1 MILTCPSCRSRYFAD
16 PSAIGP
22 HGRTVRCNAC
32 SHSWFVEGQ
41 LDLREPVGDGASAA
55 RTRDQIEQ
63 MRRAAQTGA
72 GLGGMSAAA
81 RLRAQQ
87 AERERRERAGA
98 AMMAWGVTGAAV
110 VGMGAGAV
118 GMREHVASIWPQ
130 TAGVY
135 AALGMGVNLY
145 GLEIDDLTVAQD
157 FDGGEPVYVVRG
169 AVRNI
174 GREDKAAPLL
184 RFGLRDDA
192 SAEIHAQLADLE
204 GRTIP
209 AGGRLAFEF
218 RLDGPVERAA
228 DLEASF
234 ESRTAA
240 SPASAQS
247 ETEGVLTLGA
257 ADAYFG
263 APVDIDGAPVI
274 DGLAGRMDA
283 TVLEAPVFGDA
294 DRQG

>member
-1 MILTCPSCRSRYFAD
+1 MILTCPSCRTRYFTD

-22 HGRTVRCNAC
+22 QGRTVRCNAC
-32 SHSWFVEGQ
+32 SHAWFVEGQ
-41 LDLREPVGDGASAA
+41 LDLREVADATKGV
-55 RTRDQIEQ
+55 RTRDQVER
-63 MRRAAQTGA
+63 MRQAAAGAPAAGPNA
-72 GLGGMSAAA
+72 GLSSTA

-98 AMMAWGVTGAAV
+98 AMMAWGVTGAVV

-118 GMREHVASIWPQ
+118 GLREQVATLWPN

-157 FDGGEPVYVVRG
+157 FDAGEPVYVVRG
-169 AVRNI
+169 AVTNV
-174 GREDKAAPLL
+174 GREDRAAPLL

-192 SAEIHAQLADLE
+192 SAEIHSQLADLE

-234 ESRTAA
+234 ENRTAQA
-240 SPASAQS
+240 PPQGEPRAAMD
-247 ETEGVLTLGA
+247 EVLTLSA
-257 ADAYFG
+257 ADQFVG
-263 APVDIDGAPVI
+263 APDDIDGAPVL
-274 DGLAGRMDA
+274 DGLAGRIDA
-283 TVLEAPVFGDA
+283 IGGD
-294 DRQG
+294 RRG